1 MKILVMSEDPEFFRS
16 SAWMAQQL
24 GGEILGIHPS
34 ESRYVDK
41 VYIPNLEGAWET
53 ALAEFAFTLKPDVVI
68 AGGTRRDRT
77 FAFSLAGKMRAS
89 VASEVMEATLQG
101 DSLLVKRPVYSGI
114 AVATLKMRLP
124 AVISVQKN
132 VMEPNLL
139 KGEVEKITLPGTNL
153 ILKERKVA
161 QQSVSLDK
169 AKIIVSVGR
178 GMGSKENVK
187 FAVDLARVLNGAV
200 GGSRPV
206 TAEMG
211 WLPEDRQ
218 IGLSGNKVRPQL
230 YIALGISGQ
239 PQHIAGIRDSK
250 VIVAVNK
257 DKNAPI
263 SENCDYMIVGDAIE
277 FCKVLTGRL
286 SK

>member
-1 MKILVMSEDPEFFRS
+1 MRILVVSEDPDFFRS
-16 SAWMAQQL
+16 SSWIAQQI

-41 VYIPNLEGAWET
+41 LFIPTLEGAWE
-53 ALAEFAFTLKPDVVI
+53 LPLSEFAYTLKPDVVI
-68 AGGTRRDRT
+68 AGGTKRDRT
-77 FAFSLAGKMRAS
+77 FAFSLAGKLKAS
-89 VASEVMEATLQG
+89 VASDVMEAKFEGQ
-101 DSLLVKRPVYSGI
+101 SLLVKRPVYSGVGI
-114 AVATLKMRLP
+114 ATLRLKLP
-124 AVISVQKN
+124 AVITVQKN
-132 VMEPNLL
+132 TMEPNLL
-139 KGEVEKITLPGTNL
+139 KGEVEKVILPSSSVV
-153 ILKERKVA
+153 LKERKPA

-187 FAVDLARVLNGAV
+187 YAEELAKLLNGAV

-250 VIVAVNK
+250 IIVAVNK

-263 SENCDYMIVGDAIE
+263 AENCDYLVVGDAIE
-277 FCKVLTGRL
+277 FCKVMIGRL